1 MGGRNAEYILKLTEE
16 HVRALEELDYRQQIS
31 TQNPEA
37 VYRLTLL
44 TTLDKQKAEEAQAF
58 SLYNELDRKYG
69 KT

>member
-1 MGGRNAEYILKLTEE
+1 VGGRNAEYILKLTEE